1 MSTADPS
8 QDAYFSGS
16 RLYGDDFVGGE
27 LERWLE
33 DEREAYAAL
42 VATAAG
48 QGTTYRYVY
57 HSMNTIHGFRRL
69 PDRRFEDVLGFGAAY
84 AHEFLPILP
93 RVGRITIVDPS
104 EMFSGRDLE
113 GVPLTYIKPN
123 RGGTLPFED
132 ESFDLIT
139 CLDVLHHVPNVS
151 TTVQELHRCLRRGG
165 FLLLREPT
173 SSMGDWRKP
182 RPGLTRRERGIPYPI
197 LRRIVTERGFEI
209 VSECRCMFP
218 VTSRLAPLFRGAPYN
233 SPIAV
238 RIDRLLSVL
247 FSWNRTYHATNP
259 LQKLRPTEIFLVLQ
273 KQEARGRQDRER
285 KGHDAS

>member
-1 MSTADPS
+1 MSTVDPS

-84 AHEFLPILP
+84 AHEFLPILS

-104 EMFSGRDLE
+104 LGKIPFTVDEGMTFRGHVVEKHTHLTVLELSG
-113 GVPLTYIKPN
+113 G
-123 RGGTLPFED
+123 
-132 ESFDLIT
+132 
-139 CLDVLHHVPNVS
+139 S
-151 TTVQELHRCLRRGG
+151 TI
-165 FLLLREPT
+165 LLL
-173 SSMGDWRKP
+173 
-182 RPGLTRRERGIPYPI
+182 
-197 LRRIVTERGFEI
+197 
-209 VSECRCMFP
+209 
-218 VTSRLAPLFRGAPYN
+218 
-233 SPIAV
+233 
-238 RIDRLLSVL
+238 
-247 FSWNRTYHATNP
+247 
-259 LQKLRPTEIFLVLQ
+259 
-273 KQEARGRQDRER
+273 
-285 KGHDAS
+285 DAS